1 MTWCLVLLIVAALLA
16 GLGSLLVHDR
26 RVVEALQ
33 YGQAVTLLA
42 AGAGVVEGVG
52 EGEPV
57 TVGLLL
63 YADALS
69 AWLDLVLA
77 VVGMTGTLFAVGYLD
92 EHFDR
97 GLISLR
103 RFRQFFCLFDLFL
116 AVMLIAVNVE
126 DVALM
131 WIAIEGST
139 LAAALLIAFERNKAA
154 LEAGWKFM
162 ILGSVGIGLAL
173 FGAIILYY
181 TPEHVRG
188 ATSDAL
194 R

>member
-1 MTWCLVLLIVAALLA
+1 MMWALVLLVIAPILA
-16 GLGSLLVHDR
+16 GLGTLMIHDR

-33 YGQAVTLLA
+33 YGQAVILLA
-42 AGAGVVEGVG
+42 AGAHVVAGVG
-52 EGEPV
+52 TGEPA

-63 YADALS
+63 YTDALS

-77 VVGMTGTLFAVGYLD
+77 VVGATGALFAVGYLD
-92 EHFDR
+92 EQFDR
-97 GLISLR
+97 GLLSLR

-116 AVMLIAVNVE
+116 AAMLIAVNVA

-162 ILGSVGIGLAL
+162 ILGSVGIALAL
-173 FGAIILYY
+173 FGTIILY
-181 TPEHVRG
+181 
-188 ATSDAL
+188 
-194 R
+194 